1 MRDAIARFV
10 PDGAS
15 VCIGTAIE
23 ALIPFAAG
31 HELIRQGKRDLTLI
45 GPVSDMLFDQ
55 LVGAGGVARVVAA
68 WVGNVSAGLGHNYRR
83 AVERGEPRSIVV
95 EDHSN
100 FTIALGLLAGSLGA
114 PYIPTRSL
122 LGSSLVESNPTLK
135 VSSDPFSGDPV
146 VLVPAIVPDVAIVN
160 VQRADALGHAHCWGP
175 LGATREAA
183 RAARAVIVVAE
194 EIASTERLLS
204 DPNLVLTP
212 AVKVAAVVHEP
223 WGAHPSPVQG
233 YYSRDHDFYGH
244 YHDETRTSEGF
255 ATWLDQWVRGVPDR
269 AVFLERLG
277 DETQKRLTAKQRR
290 LADPAD
296 FGY

>member
-1 MRDAIARFV
+1 
-10 PDGAS
+10 
-15 VCIGTAIE
+15 
-23 ALIPFAAG
+23 
-31 HELIRQGKRDLTLI
+31 
-45 GPVSDMLFDQ
+45 
-55 LVGAGGVARVVAA
+55 
-68 WVGNVSAGLGHNYRR
+68 
-83 AVERGEPRSIVV
+83 
-95 EDHSN
+95 
-100 FTIALGLLAGSLGA
+100 
-114 PYIPTRSL
+114 
-122 LGSSLVESNPTLK
+122 
-135 VSSDPFSGDPV
+135 
-146 VLVPAIVPDVAIVN
+146 
-160 VQRADALGHAHCWGP
+160 
-175 LGATREAA
+175 
-183 RAARAVIVVAE
+183 VIVVAE